1 MTRSRVPLTPPHRDG
16 LSASRVTVGEGP
28 WRTVGEFLTAHFPQ
42 VQDWQQRLQRGA
54 VLAADGESL
63 QSDSPCQPGSL
74 LWYWRQPPP
83 EQRVPFEIEVLYQDQ
98 HLVAVD
104 KPHFLPVTPAG
115 RYLEE
120 TVLVRLQRLLGI
132 QSLAPMHRLDLE
144 TAGVV
149 LFTVVPATRSA
160 YQSLLRE
167 RRVRRV
173 YEAIAPYPE
182 HLTFPRWEQCR
193 IQERPGAEFMQMQVV
208 EGEPNAHTWI
218 EIIAGQSGSIAH
230 YRLIPRTGRK
240 HQLRI
245 QLSTLG
251 IPILGD
257 RIYPELKPAFV
268 VGDEPDYS
276 QPLQLLAREVSF
288 IDPITGEPRRFT
300 SRRQLQ
306 ALPGPDRQ

>member
-1 MTRSRVPLTPPHRDG
+1 MSRNRASLTPPYRDG
-16 LSASRVTVGEGP
+16 LSASRVIAGAGP
-28 WRTVGEFLTAHFPQ
+28 WRTVGEFLTARFPQ
-42 VQDWQQRLQRGA
+42 VRDWPQRLQRGA
-54 VLAADGESL
+54 VLAANGESL
-63 QSDSPCQPGSL
+63 HSDSPCQPGSL
-74 LWYWRQPPP
+74 LWDWRQPPP
-83 EQRVPFEIEVLYQDQ
+83 EHRVPFEIEVLHQDQ

-144 TAGVV
+144 TAGVL

-160 YQSLLRE
+160 YQSLLRD
-167 RRVRRV
+167 RLVQRV

-182 HLTFPRWEQCR
+182 HLTFPRSEQCR
-193 IQERPGAEFMQMQVV
+193 IQERPGAQFMQMQVV
-208 EGEPNAHTWI
+208 EGEPNADTWI
-218 EIIAGQSGSIAH
+218 EIIRGQAGSIAH

-240 HQLRI
+240 HQLRV
-245 QLSTLG
+245 QLAALG

-257 RIYPELKPAFV
+257 RIYPELKPALT

-288 IDPITGEPRRFT
+288 IDPITGESRRFT
-300 SRRQLQ
+300 SRLQLQ
-306 ALPGPDRQ
+306 ALPVLDSR